1 MISKKTKKILFALI
15 FTTPLL
21 MTVSCRH
28 DDPAP
33 LENRFKSLPPPA
45 TTTTERS
52 NDKDVAFIAFGDFGD
67 ESDGQMDVARAM
79 KKYCAE
85 NKCDFVVTLGD
96 NFQDAGVESVNDPL
110 WKSTYRDVY
119 SDVGL
124 PFYASL
130 GNHDVKGSIS
140 AQIEY
145 SKVDSSWHM
154 DGEYYSLKRPPASET
169 PTVEFF
175 IINTGNNSYD
185 RDERSWLKKIISES
199 KARWKILISHKPII
213 SNGDVHGDNEIEDG
227 DDLISDICKKVD
239 LVLSGH
245 DHIFSH
251 LKGKSREFH
260 VGCEVEQLVIGT
272 GGGYQYGFDSDDARA
287 IKSGAFSGFGWFEAK
302 QTSLLFKMIDKNGKL
317 FYTKEWINE

>member
-1 MISKKTKKILFALI
+1 MRSIFQKYFTFLTIIASLILI
-15 FTTPLL
+15 T
-21 MTVSCRH
+21 SCKH
-28 DDPAP
+28 DNPSQ
-33 LENRFKSLPPPA
+33 LENEQQDSQILPTPVRGES
-45 TTTTERS
+45 TSEEL
-52 NDKDVAFIAFGDFGD
+52 AFIAFGDFGD
-67 ESDGQMDVARAM
+67 ESAGQKEVARAM
-79 KKYCAE
+79 KKYCTE

-130 GNHDVKGSIS
+130 GNHDVKGSIA
-140 AQIEY
+140 AQVEY
-145 SKVDSSWHM
+145 SKVDRSWHM
-154 DGEYYSLKRPPASET
+154 DGEYYSFKRPSASED

-175 IINTGNNSYD
+175 IINTGDNKYQP
-185 RDERSWLKKIISES
+185 DERSWLQKAISES

-213 SNGDVHGDNEIEDG
+213 SNGDVHSDNEIEDG

-251 LKGKSREFH
+251 LKGKNREFD
-260 VGCEVEQLVIGT
+260 VDCEVEQLVIGT
-272 GGGYQYGFDSDDARA
+272 GGGYQYGFDPKDERA
-287 IKSGAFSGFGWFEAK
+287 IKSGASSGFGWFEAK
-302 QTSLLFKMIDKNGKL
+302 RGSLLFKMVDKNGGV
-317 FYTKEWINE
+317 FYSNTWGKE